1 MRVIHVSLTSIH
13 FELREPRESLKKSVL
28 RVGVSFPIK
37 VRQNHD
43 GSFTCV
49 DGHQRLTILNELA
62 KTDPEHRFL
71 KRFPVVVVNTD
82 LIRSNDCMGAR
93 NMH

>member
-1 MRVIHVSLTSIH
+1 MRVIHVPLSSIH

-28 RVGVSFPIK
+28 RVGVSFPVK
-37 VRQNHD
+37 VRQNED
-43 GSFTCV
+43 GSYVCV
-49 DGHQRLTILNELA
+49 DGHQRLTILSELS
-62 KTDPEHRFL
+62 KMQPEHRFL

-82 LIRSNDCMGAR
+82 LVRSNDCMGAR